1 MVPNTRP
8 PNGGA
13 RTMFQRMMLIGVLV
27 LLPGCSLAF
36 VDGPPPN
43 LPDTYNPLVSPCTT
57 SKLVPI
63 LDMGGAVAYGLALAT
78 VLSLTEE
85 QVRDEYNVGR
95 TSLLVTTGLMG
106 LLFSTSSH
114 GGFGKVKECRNA
126 LSTMTP
132 TLTPSGT
139 SLGPPHTAT
148 SSWAASGQGLGPLP
162 PVWHLQPTGSALPWR
177 APSSLHRPLIGLQN
191 K

>member
-1 MVPNTRP
+1 M
-8 PNGGA
+8 
-13 RTMFQRMMLIGVLV
+13 
-27 LLPGCSLAF
+27 AF

-114 GGFGKVKECRNA
+114 GGFGKVKECRN
-126 LSTMTP
+126 
-132 TLTPSGT
+132 
-139 SLGPPHTAT
+139 
-148 SSWAASGQGLGPLP
+148 
-162 PVWHLQPTGSALPWR
+162 
-177 APSSLHRPLIGLQN
+177 HRPHQVAEGLAVTAPGYN
-191 K
+191 ARP